1 MFILG
6 MLYHVALEGGL
17 NSHINNS
24 IIRFVGRIPEFELG
38 KKLFHLG
45 WVKAGQW
52 LYW

>member
-17 NSHINNS
+17 DSRINRF
-24 IIRFVGRIPEFELG
+24 IIHFVGFIPEFKLG
-38 KKLFHLG
+38 EKLFHLG